1 MSEIPNILTP
11 VAAFLIAL
19 MVSVWVIPIMIRL
32 APRLGMIDK
41 PDPRKVHRVPVA
53 RVGGIGVAIGAITA
67 ILVFA
72 PHDAF
77 GTAFVIGSLILACF
91 GAWDDARELGHY
103 PKFIGQF
110 AAAAIVIWY
119 GGVWIEQLPFLS
131 DPLPP
136 WIGKPFTLIA
146 IVGVINAINHSDG
159 LDGLAGGET
168 LLSAGAMT
176 CLAYL
181 MGNVPFLIFTAAIGG
196 GLLGFIRFNTFP
208 AKVFMGDLG
217 SQFLGFTTAVLAIS
231 LTQQVDPLLSKSL
244 ALLLVGLPVVDIL
257 AVLYLRIRGGLNWFR
272 ATRNHIHHRLLDI
285 GFDHYQA
292 VLAIYSVQAL
302 LAVTA
307 VFVAYETDALILSIY
322 FGGCGAVFAYLV
334 TAERKG
340 WKVSNT
346 RTSLAMRTM
355 ASLREKSFFS
365 RGPLLFVQASVP
377 VFLILTSTTVA
388 GQGSVPRIDLIATAL
403 IALLAIMMLLRVERS
418 SVPYRLVLY
427 SAIGMIAYCMYE
439 SSPVLGVMG
448 SMANLIYFLL
458 LALAISLAAS
468 HTLRD
473 DFAVTNMDFLIVFGL
488 VAAEV
493 FSSSVTG
500 TSNFWNI
507 AIGMAILF
515 YACELIIARSNVV
528 WNRVLGSATVGALGI
543 IVTRLVFP

>member
-1 MSEIPNILTP
+1 MP
-11 VAAFLIAL
+11 A
-19 MVSVWVIPIMIRL
+19 
-32 APRLGMIDK
+32 
-41 PDPRKVHRVPVA
+41 
-53 RVGGIGVAIGAITA
+53 
-67 ILVFA
+67 
-72 PHDAF
+72 
-77 GTAFVIGSLILACF
+77 
-91 GAWDDARELGHY
+91 
-103 PKFIGQF
+103 
-110 AAAAIVIWY
+110 
-119 GGVWIEQLPFLS
+119 
-131 DPLPP
+131 

-181 MGNVPFLIFTAAIGG
+181 TGNVPFLIFTAAIGG

-257 AVLYLRIRGGLNWFR
+257 VVLYLRIRGGMNWFR

-307 VFVAYETDALILSIY
+307 IFVAYESDALILSIY
-322 FGGCGAVFAYLV
+322 FCGCGAVFAYLI
-334 TAERKG
+334 TAEKKG
-340 WKVSNT
+340 WRASNT
-346 RTSLAMRTM
+346 RTSMAMRTM
-355 ASLREKSFFS
+355 ASLREKSLFS

-403 IALLAIMMLLRVERS
+403 IALLAIMMLLRIERS
-418 SVPYRLVLY
+418 SVPYRLALY
-427 SAIGMIAYCMYE
+427 SAIGMIAYCMYA

-458 LALAISLAAS
+458 LAVAISLAAS

-515 YACELIIARSNVV
+515 YACELIIARSNIV
-528 WNRVLGSATVGALGI
+528 WNRVLGSAAVGALGI
-543 IVTRLVFP
+543 IVTRLVFLP